1 MEFLSEIYYTG
12 YVIIIGDYYTPSQLV
27 GIIVEDIRHILFFL
41 SYSKLQSAV

>member
-1 MEFLSEIYYTG
+1 MEFHGEIYYTG
-12 YVIIIGDYYTPSQLV
+12 YVIILGDYTPSQLV